1 MDYYEILGV
10 SKSASQEEIKKSFR
24 RLAMVHHPDKGGK
37 EENFKN
43 IQKAYEVLG
52 DPEKRR
58 EYDNPDPWKNARV
71 YTGENF
77 DPFGNSPFADM
88 FNDVFGNVH
97 RHSSQPQRNPDA
109 VLDVNITLNQAYAGT
124 DLILSTN
131 FGTLNLN
138 IPEGTADGT
147 KFRLPNKGPVK
158 FANQPPGT
166 LIVRIHIECPPNY
179 GVDGTTIYKRTSIS
193 CIDAMVGTKM
203 HIKHIDNKIYLLDI
217 PNGTQS
223 GTKFRMRGLGL
234 SNKTKGI
241 QGDLYIIVDVY
252 TANITDEKDIELL
265 NKLKQRRK
273 TYE

>member
-24 RLAMVHHPDKGGK
+24 RLAMKHHPDKGGD
-37 EENFKN
+37 ENQFKT
-43 IQKAYEVLG
+43 IQKAYETLG
-52 DPEKRR
+52 DPEKRKQ
-58 EYDNPDPWKNARV
+58 YDNPDPWQNARV
-71 YTGENF
+71 YTGDNF
-77 DPFGNSPFADM
+77 DPFSNSPFADM

-97 RHSSQPQRNPDA
+97 RHSSQVQRNPDA
-109 VLDVNITLNQAYAGT
+109 VIDVKITLNQAYSGT

-147 KFRLPNKGPVK
+147 KFRLPNQGPKK
-158 FANQPPGT
+158 FSNQPAGT

-179 GVDGTTIYKRTSIS
+179 GVDGTTIFKRASIN
-193 CIDAMVGTKM
+193 CIDAMIGSKM
-203 HIKHIDNKIYLLDI
+203 HINHLDGKIYLLDI
-217 PNGTQS
+217 PAGTQS

-234 SNKTKGI
+234 SNKAKGI
-241 QGDLYIIVDVY
+241 QGDMYIIIDVY